1 MATKSVFRLL
11 YTELREATLAKRDYE
26 INRDP
31 PTTLPAMFNHVPLA
45 ARTHIQQRS
54 KSSIQFKCAIGHRNV
69 TILFVTEDASCSERT
84 YKQHADLITAWLHV
98 ATKYA
103 DASCST
109 ELSIYIYMSS
119 LKKRLPKR
127 KTEII
132 GWDHANSGLT
142 TTCPRVAEI
151 VVYRKEEWLKVF
163 FHELMHSWKMD
174 FSAMDCGKA
183 HAHILSMFKVESKV
197 NLFEAYTEFWAETI
211 NVAFCS
217 FSKNRHDVDGFLEDC
232 VSNMD
237 AEREHSVEQLAKV
250 LDFMELDYVDLL
262 KEGNGYKEE
271 SNVLS
276 YYVIKTVLMY
286 NYPAFLRWCAT
297 NNQRLFVF
305 EQTRE
310 NQVEFC
316 SFIEKHYK
324 GKALINAIN
333 NAEYDDTNLR
343 MSVTSI

>member
-11 YTELREATLAKRDYE
+11 YTELREATFAKRDYE

-31 PTTLPAMFNHVPLA
+31 QTNQPAMFNHVPVA
-45 ARTHIQQRS
+45 ARTHIQERS
-54 KSSIQFKCAIGHRNV
+54 KSSIKFSCTVGHRNV
-69 TILFVTEDASCSERT
+69 TILFVTEETSCSERT
-84 YKQHADLITAWLHV
+84 YKKHADLITAWLHV
-98 ATKYA
+98 ASKYA

-119 LKKRLPKR
+119 LKKRLPK
-127 KTEII
+127 KKADSI

-151 VVYRKEEWLKVF
+151 VVYRKEEWFKVF
-163 FHELMHSWKMD
+163 IHETMHSLKMD
-174 FSAMDCGKA
+174 FSAMDCSKVN
-183 HAHILSMFKVESKV
+183 AHILSLFKVESKV

-211 NVAFCS
+211 NVTFCS
-217 FSKNRHDVDGFLEDC
+217 FSNNRDDIHEFIKDC
-232 VSNMD
+232 ISNMD
-237 AEREHSVEQLAKV
+237 AEREHSVAQLAKV
-250 LDFMELDYVDLL
+250 LDFMELDYVDLFI
-262 KEGNGYKEE
+262 EGNRYKEQ
-271 SNVLS
+271 SSVLS

-297 NNQRLFVF
+297 NNRKLFVF

-310 NQVEFC
+310 NQTEFC
-316 SFIEKHYK
+316 SFVEKHYK

-333 NAEYDDTNLR
+333 NAEYDDANLR